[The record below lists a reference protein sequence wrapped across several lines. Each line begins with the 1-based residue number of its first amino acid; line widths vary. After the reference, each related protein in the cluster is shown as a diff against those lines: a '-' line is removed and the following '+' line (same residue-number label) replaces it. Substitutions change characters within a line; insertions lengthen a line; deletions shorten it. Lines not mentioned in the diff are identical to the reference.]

1 MRDQFGNLGK
11 DRNLMTFFQAV
22 LERREDLEK
31 EDRVLHHITATV
43 AARSVLGDRD
53 RLSQPGDDKL
63 LGLKFI

>member
-1 MRDQFGNLGK
+1 
-11 DRNLMTFFQAV
+11 MTFFQAV

-31 EDRVLHHITATV
+31 EDRELHHITATV